1 VPGMAV
7 KKILIVEDEVI
18 VSMVLEETI
27 VKLGYQVVGTVVNGP
42 DAIEK
47 TGETRPDLV
56 LMDIR
61 LDGEMDGIE
70 AAEKITALYNIP
82 VVYLTAHSDE
92 KTLDRAIKT
101 QPYGY
106 LIKPFRERE
115 LYTTI
120 EMAINKHQAIQA
132 ERALLGYM
140 IDATLRLKSPVEL
153 VRNDLCEILTQI
165 NDTNE
170 VNDEIKM
177 ELMVQIKNTE
187 QIVENLKKLNDTIIK
202 GGKTVPESY
211 KKFLTT

>member
-1 VPGMAV
+1 MGV

-27 VKLGYQVVGTVVNGP
+27 VKLGYQVVGTVISGP

-165 NDTNE
+165 NDIKE

>member
-1 VPGMAV
+1 MAV

-47 TGETRPDLV
+47 TGETRPELV

>member
-1 VPGMAV
+1 MAV